1 MDTAWT
7 WDLSSYC
14 AKYSFL
20 TEPRGVT
27 MREVERIFQLDP
39 EPPIWGNLND
49 YILEAVQRHN
59 LRWFSFFLHC
69 YENRLNGRVRCFL
82 LREGLDLPEVS
93 LVAILDA
100 DKEGFLRSETSLI
113 QTIGRAARNAGGRV
127 ILYADSVTN
136 AMDAALQE
144 TERRRNIQRAYNEA
158 HGIVPKT
165 IVKSVR
171 DLIEISKSTAEVR
184 RKDGVKM
191 TQVEREREIA
201 KLEKEMRQAARM
213 MEFEYAA
220 VLRDQIIQLR
230 GAK

>member
-1 MDTAWT
+1 M
-7 WDLSSYC
+7 
-14 AKYSFL
+14 
-20 TEPRGVT
+20 
-27 MREVERIFQLDP
+27 
-39 EPPIWGNLND
+39 
-49 YILEAVQRHN
+49 
-59 LRWFSFFLHC
+59 
-69 YENRLNGRVRCFL
+69 
-82 LREGLDLPEVS
+82 
-93 LVAILDA
+93 DA

>member
-1 MDTAWT
+1 M
-7 WDLSSYC
+7 
-14 AKYSFL
+14 
-20 TEPRGVT
+20 G
-27 MREVERIFQLDP
+27 I
-39 EPPIWGNLND
+39 N
-49 YILEAVQRHN
+49 
-59 LRWFSFFLHC
+59 
-69 YENRLNGRVRCFL
+69 L
-82 LREGLDLPEVS
+82 LREGLDQPEVS